1 MSHPG
6 SSKSRWQR
14 RPSSDRTKPRLRSW
28 PCARMT
34 ARGRGQCLTSVIA
47 VVTTLVLYSL
57 VLRTRWADSLLGH
70 GICSHSAGNAAA
82 AASMMQVRR
91 VLCAQAMISRL
102 QEDVICGGGKAVVI
116 DFWRLP

>member
-14 RPSSDRTKPRLRSW
+14 RTSSDRTKPRLRSW

-70 GICSHSAGNAAA
+70 GICSPSAGNAAA

-91 VLCAQAMISRL
+91 VLCEVMISRL
-102 QEDVICGGGKAVVI
+102 QEHVICGGGKAVVI